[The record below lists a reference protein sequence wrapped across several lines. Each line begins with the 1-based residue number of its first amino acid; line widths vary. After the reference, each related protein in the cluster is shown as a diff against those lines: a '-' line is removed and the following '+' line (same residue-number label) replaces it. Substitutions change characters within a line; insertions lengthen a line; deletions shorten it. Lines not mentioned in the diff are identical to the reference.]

1 VGGLTVEFSFS
12 EEQQMLRDEARAFL
26 ESKLPAERVVDLAD
40 SGAGWDPGVWK
51 QMAELG
57 WIGLSADSA
66 AGGAGMTFLEEAVL
80 FEELGRVLF
89 PGPFFSTVGLCLPAL
104 EHSPELLARVV
115 EGEITLSFAWA
126 EASGPFTLYE
136 STGYG
141 TKGTNEGGTWTL
153 SGEKVLVP
161 DAGLVSHF
169 VVAAGTADGPGLF
182 VAEAEGEQSPTMD
195 STRKLGTVRFEG
207 VPASLLAAPN
217 EFGALLE
224 RIRLRAH
231 AGLALEAVGVGDA
244 ALVMAVDHAKTRTQF
259 GRPIG
264 AYQAVSHGVADSYT
278 DVELARSLAY
288 WAAWCVAESESQAP
302 AAVAGA
308 KSFAGEAAV
317 RACERSIQVHGGM
330 GFTWEHMLH
339 RYYKRAQWIEAFDG
353 FGPAHRSVL
362 AERLLD

>member
-1 VGGLTVEFSFS
+1 VDFSFS

-26 ESKLPAERVVDLAD
+26 ASKLPAERVVDLAD
-40 SGAGWDPGVWK
+40 SGAGWDPDVWLK
-51 QMAELG
+51 MAELG

-66 AGGAGMTFLEEAVL
+66 AGGAGMNFLEEAVL
-80 FEELGRVLF
+80 FEELGRALF
-89 PGPFFSTVGLCLPAL
+89 PGPFFSTVALSLPAL
-104 EHSPELLARVV
+104 ERAPDLLTRVV
-115 EGEITLSFAWA
+115 KGGITSSFAWA
-126 EASGPFTLYE
+126 EPSAPFTLYE
-136 STGYG
+136 SASYG
-141 TKGTNEGGTWTL
+141 TKATNEGGMWSL

-169 VVAAGTADGPGLF
+169 VVAAGTTEGPGLF
-182 VAEAEGEQSPTMD
+182 VAEAKGEQSSTMD
-195 STRKLGTVRFEG
+195 STRKLGTVRFDG

-217 EFGALLE
+217 DFGALLE

-231 AGLALEAVGVGDA
+231 AGLALEAVGVADA
-244 ALVMAVDHAKTRTQF
+244 VLAMAVDHAKTRTQF

-264 AYQAVSHGVADSYT
+264 AYQAVSHRVADSYM
-278 DVELARSLAY
+278 DVELARSLGY
-288 WAAWCVAESESQAP
+288 WAAWCVAESDSQAP

-330 GFTWEHMLH
+330 GFTWEHILH

-362 AERLLD
+362 AETLLD